1 MLWQDIRLINEC
13 MRVGY
18 KGQTRYLNDALRV
31 REEASG
37 QYPAGSIDP
46 ADAQTVE
53 AYLDGLLRDA
63 IVTPGYATAVHAVVD
78 RTVNLITG
86 KLLKVKYEATP
97 LGTIRTIDGS
107 AGLKNPALALA
118 R

>member
-1 MLWQDIRLINEC
+1 

-31 REEASG
+31 REEAAG

-46 ADAQTVE
+46 GDAQTVE

-63 IVTPGYATAVHAVVD
+63 LVTPGYVTAARAIVD
-78 RTVNLITG
+78 RTVNMVTQ
-86 KLLKVKYEATP
+86 KLLKVRYEATP
-97 LGTIRTIDGS
+97 LGTIRTIDGT
-107 AGLKNPALALA
+107 AGLKNPAIDRL
-118 R
+118 